1 MLVKGC
7 EERLPP
13 IIIVLVPSS
22 MNTAVFRANVYIYII
37 DSSCNYG
44 NRTIIVRRFAATP
57 DIEVAQRM
65 LNIYTT
71 TIDKSN
77 GRMAEVA
84 CTCLRLR

>member
-77 GRMAEVA
+77 VRMAEVA

>member
-1 MLVKGC
+1 
-7 EERLPP
+7 
-13 IIIVLVPSS
+13 
-22 MNTAVFRANVYIYII
+22 MNTVVFRANVYIYII

-71 TIDKSN
+71 TIDKGN